1 MFNADKSLEVDPSV
15 SQATGEATA
24 PATLDEV
31 VALVADDAQRAAGE
45 YLDETVVPHGG
56 E

>member
-1 MFNADKSLEVDPSV
+1 MFNADKSLEVEPAV
-15 SQATGEATA
+15 SQATGEATV
-24 PATLDEV
+24 PATLAEV
-31 VALVADDAQRAAGE
+31 VALVADDAQRAADQ

>member
-15 SQATGEATA
+15 SQATGEAA
-24 PATLDEV
+24 VPATLADV
-31 VALVADDAQRAAGE
+31 VALVAEDAERAASQ

>member
-1 MFNADKSLEVDPSV
+1 MFNADKSLEVDPAV
-15 SQATGEATA
+15 SQATGEATV
-24 PATLDEV
+24 PATLAEV
-31 VALVADDAQRAAGE
+31 VALVADDAQRAAGQ